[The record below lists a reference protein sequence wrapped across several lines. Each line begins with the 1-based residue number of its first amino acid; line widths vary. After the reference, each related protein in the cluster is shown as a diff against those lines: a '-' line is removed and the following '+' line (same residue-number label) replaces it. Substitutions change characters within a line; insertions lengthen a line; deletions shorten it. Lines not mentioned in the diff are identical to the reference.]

1 MAAVTL
7 LVVSAQL
14 CDARPASA
22 SAVLAISVALPF
34 SRNGLGLTTG
44 LSVGAIVS
52 MVIAVQTTSGGN
64 SQRRVPAVDSSL

>member
-1 MAAVTL
+1 MAALTL
-7 LVVSAQL
+7 SLLGPPQITRA
-14 CDARPASA
+14 DGT
-22 SAVLAISVALPF
+22 AVLRARKELALPF

-44 LSVGAIVS
+44 LRVGAIVS